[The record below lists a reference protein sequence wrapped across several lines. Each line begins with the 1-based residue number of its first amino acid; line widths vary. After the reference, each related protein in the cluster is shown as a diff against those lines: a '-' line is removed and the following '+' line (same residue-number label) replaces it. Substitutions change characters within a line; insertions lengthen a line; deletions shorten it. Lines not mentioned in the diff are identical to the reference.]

1 MLSYCIEGDISIQDN
16 DRVPEIKA
24 LMGELRLDFDAMP
37 LEELY

>member
-1 MLSYCIEGDISIQDN
+1 MQDN